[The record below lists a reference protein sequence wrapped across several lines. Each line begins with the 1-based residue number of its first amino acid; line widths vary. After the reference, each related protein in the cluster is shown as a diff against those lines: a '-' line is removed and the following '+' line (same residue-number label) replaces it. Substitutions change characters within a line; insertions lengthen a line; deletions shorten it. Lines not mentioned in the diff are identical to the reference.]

1 MGLRPE
7 MIACY
12 LKLARAAPQ
21 FASIGIVNH
30 TPEIACHKSDIC
42 GREIAIESVLRS
54 DTRT

>member
-1 MGLRPE
+1 
-7 MIACY
+7 MIAY
-12 LKLARAAPQ
+12 YVKLARAAPQ